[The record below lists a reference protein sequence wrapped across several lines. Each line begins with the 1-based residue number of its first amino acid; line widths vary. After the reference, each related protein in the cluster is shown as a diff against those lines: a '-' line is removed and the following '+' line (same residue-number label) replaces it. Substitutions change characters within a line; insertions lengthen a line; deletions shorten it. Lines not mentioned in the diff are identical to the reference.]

1 MKLRGGKT
9 TRAFTY
15 AAFWLLLAGLA
26 YAIFDAVVSPNVASA
41 VAVDGSGEV
50 LIDRSYDQ
58 HFYVAGA
65 INGHPVTFM
74 VDTGASVVSVSADLA
89 RKIGLPA
96 GAPAVFETFGGR
108 IAGRM
113 VVERFPARKVLVL
126 GAGHAG
132 SAAAE
137 AARRRG
143 AEVVVLR
150 SRDATAEN
158 VERLMVQVEPL
169 VDTGVLSVSEVEAVR
184 IEGRTF

>member
-26 YAIFDAVVSPNVASA
+26 YAIFDAVVSPKVASA
-41 VAVDGSGEV
+41 VAADGSGEV

-74 VDTGASVVSVSADLA
+74 VDTGASVVSVSADMA

-113 VVERFPARKVLVL
+113 VPDVTVE
-126 GAGHAG
+126 AGGIRVDGIRVGVG
-132 SAAAE
+132 SAGPQALLGQNFLNKLE
-137 AARRRG
+137 LTQTSERMT
-143 AEVVVLR
+143 LR
-150 SRDATAEN
+150 VRTAN
-158 VERLMVQVEPL
+158 
-169 VDTGVLSVSEVEAVR
+169 
-184 IEGRTF
+184 